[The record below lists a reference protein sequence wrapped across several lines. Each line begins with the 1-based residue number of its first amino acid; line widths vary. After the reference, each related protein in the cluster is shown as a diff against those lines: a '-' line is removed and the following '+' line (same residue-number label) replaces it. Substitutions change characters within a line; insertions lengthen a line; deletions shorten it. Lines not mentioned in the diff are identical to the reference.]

1 MTDENI
7 TEADYIEDGSDYL
20 EEHQCKPCDDCIIKT
35 VAIIIIKISGGM
47 RQLRMKSG

>member
-20 EEHQCKPCDDCIIKT
+20 EEHQCKPCDDCARK
-35 VAIIIIKISGGM
+35 SCSDFC
-47 RQLRMKSG
+47 MKYDEWFWSR